1 MASLIQ
7 TEHLK
12 DVRAKFTQYSEHV
25 LGVNEFKQ
33 PTVYT
38 GPYAIAQKILELI
51 LMRPGTYP
59 TRPYMGIG
67 IIERYRYKFIEDI
80 TELQTETNEQIKTY
94 LPEFGNVS
102 VDYDTIEANN
112 KVIFIYINIDKQVF
126 SLSLDTDKK
135 TLSWLTS

>member
-12 DVRAKFTQYSEHV
+12 DVKAKFTQYSEHV

-33 PTVYT
+33 PTIYT

-59 TRPYMGIG
+59 TKPYMGVG
-67 IIERYRYKFIEDI
+67 IIERYRYKFIENV

-102 VDYDTIEANN
+102 VDYDTVASNN
-112 KVIFIYINIDKQVF
+112 KIIFIYITIDKQVF

-135 TLSWLTS
+135 TLSWLKS